1 MLQSTQLTFV
11 SVQVSDLETSRQFYT
26 DVLSFR
32 PADQSPPGAF
42 VFADQ
47 SGASFAI
54 RKPLVDLSATDR
66 LGWGVALWFSVADLD
81 SFRQQVDSRAELVQD
96 IQQTPFGR
104 TLVLADPDGYRLTFM
119 EIPKA

>member
-1 MLQSTQLTFV
+1 MNQPTQLAFV

-26 DVLSFR
+26 DVLTFK
-32 PADQSPPGAF
+32 PADQSPPNAL

-54 RKPLVDLSATDR
+54 RKPLVDLTATDR
-66 LGWGVALWFSVADLD
+66 LGWGVALWFGVADLD
-81 SFRQQVDSRAELVQD
+81 AFRQQVGNRADLVQD

-104 TLVLADPDGYRLTFM
+104 TLVLADPDGYQLTFQ
-119 EIPKA
+119 ETPNA